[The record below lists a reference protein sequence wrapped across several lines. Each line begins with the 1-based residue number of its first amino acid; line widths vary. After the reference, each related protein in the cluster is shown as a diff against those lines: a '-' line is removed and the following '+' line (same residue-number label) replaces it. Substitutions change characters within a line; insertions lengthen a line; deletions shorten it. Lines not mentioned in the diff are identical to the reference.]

1 MGNLGNYNKIN
12 LTVKKRYDEKLSQIL
27 EDVENIKL
35 IHLNDSKNILGAKV
49 DRHANLGT
57 GFIGK
62 EGLEQII
69 IFFSKLKVPMVLE
82 TPDEYLE
89 DDLNFIQ
96 KCS

>member
-1 MGNLGNYNKIN
+1 MLFRSKGVSDY
-12 LTVKKRYDEKLSQIL
+12 LTDFDRLIGI
-27 EDVENIKL
+27 ENIKL

-62 EGLEQII
+62 EGLEQVIM
-69 IFFSKLKVPMVLE
+69 FFNKLKVPMVLE

-89 DDLNFIQ
+89 DDLKFLSKIT
-96 KCS
+96 S